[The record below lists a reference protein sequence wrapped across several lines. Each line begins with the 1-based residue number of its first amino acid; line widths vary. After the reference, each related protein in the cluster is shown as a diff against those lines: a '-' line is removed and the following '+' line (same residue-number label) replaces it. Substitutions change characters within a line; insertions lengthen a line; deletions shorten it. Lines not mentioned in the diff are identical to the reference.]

1 MERIE
6 EYRQFIRQ
14 LLTTHATVDPNS
26 ELDVE
31 CQLVFDTEQDHYQ
44 ILDVG
49 WEGYKRIYNC
59 FIHLDIKDGKIWI
72 QRNMTEADLGQEL
85 VEMGVPKE
93 DIIYTVYLMLF
104 CHCER
109 PRAAIAASIFHLVF
123 PTDCL
128 KLTVLVEIEIINV

>member
-1 MERIE
+1 MEKIE
-6 EYRQFIRQ
+6 QYRQFIRQ
-14 LLTTHATVDPNS
+14 LLTSHASIDNNS
-26 ELDVE
+26 DLDVE

-59 FIHLDIKDGKIWI
+59 FIHLDIKDDKIWI

-93 DIIYTVYLMLF
+93 DIVLGLHPPYKRPYTGYGV
-104 CHCER
+104 
-109 PRAAIAASIFHLVF
+109 A
-123 PTDCL
+123 
-128 KLTVLVEIEIINV
+128 